1 VETNRGICLILDTQ
15 KGNFAIKILVDKQM
29 EKNLAETFLDIKY
42 MFLTDLNKF
51 AFYMHEH
58 ELLKHFFTSRPT
70 NMFGTKTWTL
80 DFVSDRVVLEQW
92 YTW

>member
-1 VETNRGICLILDTQ
+1 
-15 KGNFAIKILVDKQM
+15 M
-29 EKNLAETFLDIKY
+29 EKNLAETFLGIKY

-51 AFYMHEH
+51 AFYMPEH